1 MLKYIIAKKY
11 NKYLKYYKICFKNC
25 RKLKP
30 KPKQYQTRHLSVFD
44 CLQIYYLLIKVIPDS
59 TFLVY
64 TINKVDQTN
73 VETYFFLIFKKFV
86 QNI

>member
-11 NKYLKYYKICFKNC
+11 NKYLKYYKIFLKKC
-25 RKLKP
+25 RKL

-44 CLQIYYLLIKVIPDS
+44 CLPIYYLLIKAIPDS

-64 TINKVDQTN
+64 TINKVDLKYKQM
-73 VETYFFLIFKKFV
+73 
-86 QNI
+86 